1 MALIVIRSKTKEKI
15 SCTYCYEWSVHSAH
29 RTAGGELVIKS
40 HLVTRERALQ
50 IIDKRGLIVAH
61 ENKDGEIYDTPEGD
75 FKALFPSGLRLRKEV
90 QMIENT
96 DNL

>member
-15 SCTYCYEWSVHSAH
+15 SCTFCYEWSVHSAH
-29 RTAGGELVIKS
+29 RTAGGELVMKS

-61 ENKDGEIYDTPEGD
+61 HTKDGEIYDTPEGD
-75 FKALFPSGLRLRKEV
+75 FKALFPRGLRMRDEV
-90 QMIENT
+90 YMIEKT